1 MAGALATLIGTLD
14 GIVPAYAELMGNF
27 DGAILVSTVEG
38 IAAVDFVLM
47 GNLEDILEDTVVTG
61 TNLVEEGTE
70 LVVTELVGTPPS
82 VLRQVAAL
90 AWSPAPFAKANPVE
104 EEDKEVSGDGTDTV
118 TPGKWLVRRVVRG
131 RGWKET
137 VGDTGPWSG
146 VEMESTPTGENRH
159 KSKGL
164 CYIKG

>member
-1 MAGALATLIGTLD
+1 MAGALATLTGTLD
-14 GIVPAYAELMGNF
+14 GTVPAYTELMGNF
-27 DGAILVSTVEG
+27 DGAILVSTAEG

-47 GNLEDILEDTVVTG
+47 GNLEDTLEDTVVTG
-61 TNLVEEGTE
+61 TTLVEGTE
-70 LVVTELVGTPPS
+70 LVVTEF
-82 VLRQVAAL
+82 VAVL

-118 TPGKWLVRRVVRG
+118 TPGKRLVRTVVRG

-146 VEMESTPTGENRH
+146 MESTPTG
-159 KSKGL
+159 G
-164 CYIKG
+164 